1 MKIIY
6 LMIGLA
12 ISQLSFAHGDQHKK
26 MNQQASFQQ
35 EEWGIGGTKN
45 EVNRTIAISMGDDM
59 KFKPEKKSI
68 SRLVKLYALKLK
80 ITESCYTKW

>member
-35 EEWGIGGTKN
+35 EEWGIGGIKN

-59 KFKPEKKSI
+59 KFKPEKINIKAGE
-68 SRLVKLYALKLK
+68 LYALKLK
-80 ITESCYTKW
+80 ITEGCYTKW